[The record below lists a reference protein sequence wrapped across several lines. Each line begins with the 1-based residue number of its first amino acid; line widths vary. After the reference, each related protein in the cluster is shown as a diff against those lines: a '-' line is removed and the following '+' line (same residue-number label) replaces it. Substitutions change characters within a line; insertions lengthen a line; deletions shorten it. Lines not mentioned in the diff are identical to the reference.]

1 MNNFFLVLIVI
12 LLVVSGSFTFFYTR
26 DVLNTQDVK
35 GESTVNSCVPLNL
48 QIKEIQASSFVVEWE
63 TTVDCLSLV
72 KYGDSIDRMNY
83 ISIDEDNDLAK
94 SSHSIK
100 VRDLNPASI
109 YYIGVFSGGVGY
121 GLEGA
126 PIVVYTKP
134 F

>member
-1 MNNFFLVLIVI
+1 
-12 LLVVSGSFTFFYTR
+12 
-26 DVLNTQDVK
+26 
-35 GESTVNSCVPLNL
+35 
-48 QIKEIQASSFVVEWE
+48 
-63 TTVDCLSLV
+63 
-72 KYGDSIDRMNY
+72 MNY

-121 GLEGA
+121 GLEGT